1 MKHEN
6 IDIDAI
12 LKLLPLIS
20 SPKKKSNK
28 LIRIAKGYY
37 SIKKSKSTFT
47 WLKR

>member
-6 IDIDAI
+6 IDIETVFR
-12 LKLLPLIS
+12 LLRLV
-20 SPKKKSNK
+20 KKPNRRSDK

-37 SIKKSKSTFT
+37 HIKKSKPTYR